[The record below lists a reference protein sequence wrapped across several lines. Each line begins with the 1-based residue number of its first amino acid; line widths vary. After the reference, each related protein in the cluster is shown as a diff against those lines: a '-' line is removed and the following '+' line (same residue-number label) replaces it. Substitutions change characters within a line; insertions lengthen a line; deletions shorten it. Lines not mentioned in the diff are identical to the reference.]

1 MTQHT
6 AEHCISC
13 PYRLKLS
20 TIPIRKYIVEYKNR
34 SRPDSFKSGCTFDSC
49 SVDPIEIGN
58 EFLSI
63 FRRPQDIS
71 LIRIHGGLTLAERIR
86 MDEPED
92 LIAFFSGRIKIPPS
106 PVDHYF

>member
-1 MTQHT
+1 MNQNQTKCCFTCPHRTQGK
-6 AEHCISC
+6 
-13 PYRLKLS
+13 LK
-20 TIPIRKYIVEYKNR
+20 PIRKYLVEFKDR
-34 SRPDSFKSGCTFDSC
+34 SRHDIAIAASTFDSC

-71 LIRIHGGLTLAERIR
+71 LIRIHGGLTLAESIR

-92 LIAFFSGRIKIPPS
+92 VIAFFSGRIKIPRS